1 MDRSLVIGR
10 LGAQLDAATG
20 GADWDGLERAVRDLA
35 RQLQALAVKGPW
47 SAAERAALQRLRA
60 AHERAAQAGAAAAAG
75 LQTRMDEMRDNK
87 EGWIAYALAG
97 ATEPGENVQ

>member
-10 LGAQLDAATG
+10 LGTQLDAAVS

-47 SAAERAALQRLRA
+47 SAAERVALQRLRA
-60 AHERAAQAGAAAAAG
+60 AHERAAQALPACRRAWTRCATTRKAG
-75 LQTRMDEMRDNK
+75 
-87 EGWIAYALAG
+87 
-97 ATEPGENVQ
+97 